1 MKRIVLSLLV
11 LASMLAG
18 PAALAEVTTFDELPE
33 GFAGTTFLSG
43 GIQFSHGT
51 WFAESVDLPFAIDDG
66 TNVLPGHGFE
76 EWFTPPNVMK
86 VGGYSTGPNACPY
99 VRVHSWEA
107 DVPGQTRTLGRVD
120 VFYIDDFPGALVSLH
135 ALRNDE
141 IVATD
146 SFMIVNADPFT
157 ALHAE
162 LRVQGVEFD
171 RLLFEVT
178 GGTEDGG
185 ILAQF
190 DNVELSD
197 FCLGDLDGNGQVGL
211 SDLAQLL
218 ANYGTTSGAAYED
231 GDLDE
236 DGDVDLSDLAA
247 LLGVYGTVCS

>member
-1 MKRIVLSLLV
+1 MKRMPRLLLV
-11 LASMLAG
+11 L
-18 PAALAEVTTFDELPE
+18 PAVLGGSLALAELATFDELPE
-33 GFAGTTFLSG
+33 GFAGTTFLSA

-51 WFAESVDLPFAIDDG
+51 WFADSVDLQFAIDDG
-66 TNVLPGHGFE
+66 TNVLPGHGFA

-86 VGGYSTGPNACPY
+86 VGGYATGPNACPY

-120 VFYIDDFPGALVSLH
+120 VFYIDDFPGSLVSLH
-135 ALRNDE
+135 ALLSDE

-190 DNVELSD
+190 DNVELSE
-197 FCLGDLDGNGQVGL
+197 FCFGDLDGDGQVGL

-218 ANYGTTSGAAYED
+218 GSYGTTSGAAYDD
-231 GDLDE
+231 GDLDD
-236 DGDVDLSDLAA
+236 DGDVDLTDLAA

>member
-1 MKRIVLSLLV
+1 MKRMILSLIVLP
-11 LASMLAG
+11 SMLAG
-18 PAALAEVTTFDELPE
+18 SAALAELATFDELPE

-51 WFAESVDLPFAIDDG
+51 WFADSVDLPFAIDDG

-86 VGGYSTGPNACPY
+86 VGGFSSGPNACPY

-107 DVPGQTRTLGRVD
+107 EVPGQTRTLGRVD
-120 VFYIDDFPGALVSLH
+120 VFYIDDFPGSLVAL
-135 ALRNDE
+135 
-141 IVATD
+141 
-146 SFMIVNADPFT
+146 T

-162 LRVQGVEFD
+162 LCVQGVEFD

-197 FCLGDLDGNGQVGL
+197 FCLGDLDGDRQVGL
-211 SDLAQLL
+211 ADLAQLP
-218 ANYGTTSGAAYED
+218 ANYGATSGAAYAD
-231 GDLDE
+231 GDLDLDE
-236 DGDVDLSDLAA
+236 DVDLSDLAA
-247 LLGVYGTVCS
+247 LLSVYGTVCP